1 MHLRVLTTIVT
12 VALLIGAFS
21 PLSAQATP
29 AAPTFTLRGTYT
41 TGLGSLSGE
50 TVAVGRHRMYITNS
64 TGNSLDIVDLS
75 TISDPVRIA
84 RIDLSP
90 YGAGPNSV
98 AVRGNLVAVAV
109 EANPKTD
116 PGRVVFFDTNG
127 RYLNHVTVGALP
139 DMLTF
144 TPNGRLLLVAN
155 EGEPNDDY
163 TIDPYG
169 TISVVPVSGNIRRL
183 SDHDVIHIGFSE
195 FEIGGAYR
203 DHFDPATRIFGPTA
217 NHPDAVQKNL
227 EPEYITVTADSQ
239 FAYVTLQENNAI
251 AKIDLR
257 FFCIEWVRS
266 LGLKDHSVEGYGLDA
281 SDRDNRINIT
291 TWPVFGM
298 YQPDAIASYK
308 VRGQTYL
315 VTANEG
321 DARDYAGFSEEV
333 RVGSSRYQLD
343 PTVFPNAAALK
354 ANAALGRLTVS
365 NASGDID
372 GDGDFDQIHV
382 FGARSFSIWDA
393 EGQLVFDSGDQIEQI
408 VALTYPSFF
417 NSNNDEN
424 NFDNRSDNK
433 GPEPEGLAV
442 GTIGQRTYAFIGLE
456 RQGGVMIF
464 DITTPTAPV
473 FVQYINNRDFSGPS
487 VGPDSGPEIVTFVPA
502 NRSPTRRALVLTANE
517 ISGTVS
523 IYEAD
528 R

>member
-1 MHLRVLTTIVT
+1 MHLRVLTMIVAI
-12 VALLIGAFS
+12 ALLVSAIS
-21 PLSAQATP
+21 PVSALATS
-29 AAPTFTLRGTYT
+29 AAPVFTLRATYT

-50 TVAVGRHRMYITNS
+50 TVAFGRNRMYVTNS
-64 TGNSLDIVDLS
+64 VGNSLDIVDLS
-75 TISDPVRIA
+75 NIDAPSRIT

-98 AVRGNLVAVAV
+98 AARGNLVAVAV
-109 EANPKTD
+109 EADPKTD
-116 PGRVVFFDTNG
+116 PGSVVFFNPDG
-127 RYLNHVTVGALP
+127 RYLNHVRVGALP

-144 TPNGRLLLVAN
+144 SPNGRLLLVAN
-155 EGEPNDDY
+155 EGEPNDTY

-169 TISVVPVSGNIRRL
+169 TISIIPVSGNIRRL
-183 SDHDVIHIGFSE
+183 RDHDVIHIGFSE
-195 FEIGGAYR
+195 FEVGGAYR
-203 DHFDPATRIFGPTA
+203 DQFDPATRIFGPTA
-217 NHPDAVQKNL
+217 NDPDAVQKNL
-227 EPEYITVTADSQ
+227 EPEYITVTADNQ

-257 FFCIEWVRS
+257 FFCVEWVRS
-266 LGLKDHSVEGYGLDA
+266 LGLKDHSIAGHGLDA
-281 SDRDNRINIT
+281 SDRDSAINIT

-298 YQPDAIASYK
+298 YQPDAIATYK

-321 DARDYAGFSEEV
+321 DAREYSGFNEEI

-343 PTVFPNAAALK
+343 PTVFPNATSLK
-354 ANAALGRLTVS
+354 VNAALGRLTVS

-382 FGARSFSIWDA
+382 FGGRSFSIWDA
-393 EGQLVFDSGDQIEQI
+393 EGRLVFDSGDQIEQI
-408 VALTYPSFF
+408 VATTYPTFF

-424 NFDNRSDNK
+424 NFDSRSDNK
-433 GPEPEGLAV
+433 GPEPEGLAI
-442 GTIGQRTYAFIGLE
+442 GRIGQRAYAFVGLE

-464 DITTPTAPV
+464 DISTPNAPV
-473 FVQYINNRDFSGPS
+473 FVQYINNRDFGGAS

-502 NRSPTRRALVLTANE
+502 NRSPSGRALVLVANE
-517 ISGTVS
+517 VSGTVS
-523 IYEAD
+523 VYEAD